1 MLGREFHPGGIQAM
15 NSETPE
21 TMAWLCALRGGKPA
35 ALAELY
41 EHYRPRLRQM
51 VRLRMDPRLAARVD
65 PSDVLQEAFVD
76 AARQV
81 SNYLKDPQ
89 VVFYVWLR
97 GLAWKRLLKLQREHL
112 GAQRRAVSREVALP
126 GNSSIR
132 LGQQLLA
139 QGSSPSK
146 AMMQRELQQRVRHAM
161 AGLPPEDREVILL
174 RKFEAMSN
182 IEVAQALGL
191 SEAAASMRY
200 GRAIYRLKEVLTAQE
215 SQRDS
220 RS

>member
-1 MLGREFHPGGIQAM
+1 M
-15 NSETPE
+15 NSESPE
-21 TMAWLCALRGGKPA
+21 TVARLCALRDGKPA

-51 VRLRMDPRLAARVD
+51 VRLRMDARLAARVD

-81 SNYLKDPQ
+81 NNYLKDPQ

-97 GLAWKRLLKLQREHL
+97 GLAWKRLLKLQREHM

-126 GNSSIR
+126 GNSSIK

-139 QGSSPSK
+139 QESSPSK
-146 AMMQRELQQRVRHAM
+146 AMMQKELQQRVRHAM
-161 AGLPPEDREVILL
+161 ASLPPDDREVILL

-191 SEAAASMRY
+191 SEQAASMRY

-215 SQRDS
+215 SQ
-220 RS
+220 